1 MRSVT
6 FLRSASLAVGL
17 ILVASSSLTA
27 GARRPGAIE
36 QSKPAAAASAAGDA
50 CTLLTKPD
58 AEAAVGGPV
67 GEGKATNV
75 NDGGHAAKSCAYDGA
90 GGRHIQL
97 NMYLFAPGSAEIQV
111 YRGLCAKKEQ
121 VAGLGEIACW
131 YNEKHR
137 ELQMLKGGT
146 VMTIEITRSGD
157 ATEALK
163 AVGKKVVDRAPA
175 K

>member
-1 MRSVT
+1 MRNITS
-6 FLRSASLAVGL
+6 LRSASLAVGL
-17 ILVASSSLTA
+17 ILLSSPRLTA

-36 QSKPAAAASAAGDA
+36 QSKPAAAVTGGDA
-50 CTLLTKPD
+50 CALLTKPD

-67 GEGKATNV
+67 GEGKATNMNSGSPAV
-75 NDGGHAAKSCAYDGA
+75 KACGYDGA

-97 NMYLFAPGSAEIQV
+97 NMFVFAPGSAEIQV

-131 YNEKHR
+131 YNEKHS
-137 ELQMLKGGT
+137 ELQMLKGGA

-163 AVGKKVVDRAPA
+163 TVGKKVVDRAPS

>member
-6 FLRSASLAVGL
+6 CLRSASLAVGL
-17 ILVASSSLTA
+17 FLLASSSLMA
-27 GARRPGAIE
+27 GSRRPGAIE
-36 QSKPAAAASAAGDA
+36 QSKPAAAATGAGDA

-75 NDGGHAAKSCAYDGA
+75 NSGGHVTKACAYDGA

-97 NMYLFAPGSAEIQV
+97 NMFVFAPGSAEIQV

-121 VAGLGEIACW
+121 VAALGDIACW

-146 VMTIEITRSGD
+146 VMTIEISRSGD
-157 ATEALK
+157 ATDALK